1 MESQIKH
8 IKPILEKYGVKTVL
22 DCSCGSGLQ
31 AIGLAMDVLNNEEI
45 KEGCKNMEEE
55 LKSGITLDEIIDRI
69 EQII

>member
-1 MESQIKH
+1 MTNQKRKCEITATN
-8 IKPILEKYGVKTVL
+8 LYR
-22 DCSCGSGLQ
+22 
-31 AIGLAMDVLNNEEI
+31 LAMDVLNNEEI